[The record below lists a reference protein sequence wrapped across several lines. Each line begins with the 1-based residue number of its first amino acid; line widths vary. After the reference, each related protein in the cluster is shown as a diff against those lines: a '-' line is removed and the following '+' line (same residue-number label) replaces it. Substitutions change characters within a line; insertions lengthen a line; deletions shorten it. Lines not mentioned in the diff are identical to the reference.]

1 MKSKLRKLLFSII
14 FVYAQLFPSSG
25 IIIEHKS
32 VQELEDDDEIQMYI

>member
-1 MKSKLRKLLFSII
+1 VKSKLRKLLFSII